1 MNPNPHARSQ
11 RRGWLLLVALQA
23 AMTVW
28 AVTRGEMT
36 IAAVSGIALVAGLLA
51 CDMQI
56 GDGAWS
62 NPEAPDA

>member
-1 MNPNPHARSQ
+1 MTANPHARSQ

-36 IAAVSGIALVAGLLA
+36 IAAVSGIALIAGLLA
-51 CDMQI
+51 CDVEI
-56 GDGAWS
+56 GAGTWS